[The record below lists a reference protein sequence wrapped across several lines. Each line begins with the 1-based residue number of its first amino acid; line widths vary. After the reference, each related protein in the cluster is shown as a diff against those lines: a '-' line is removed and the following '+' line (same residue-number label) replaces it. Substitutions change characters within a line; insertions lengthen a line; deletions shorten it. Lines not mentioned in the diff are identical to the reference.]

1 MLEQNLS
8 ERIKQFKKI
17 DAHSHVGYFGSWCDV
32 GITPEELIAQM
43 DEYNVEKSV
52 ICTYPIQDSLDA
64 VDKYPD
70 RLVGAAWLNPMDPD
84 CLDILK
90 DAVKNH
96 NFKAVKLHPLE
107 QAYCPNDECVFPIAE
122 LAQELEI
129 PLMIHTGHPP
139 FSLPWSVAQLA
150 DIYPDLPMVMIHM
163 GHGNG
168 MFIQSALD
176 MAKKYPNLYLE
187 TSGMPMHTKIK
198 ESYKD
203 IGSDRIMWGLDAPF
217 HHPAVEMLKPIVSG
231 LTDEELEDCR
241 RGLLAGM
248 NGLEDTLGGIE
259 TWYYMEVLRG
269 GPVQTPDDARA
280 ALQAVTE
287 EDVRTVLR
295 QLTLSVSYLL
305 TREEESAHA

>member
-96 NFKAVKLHPLE
+96 NFKAVKLHRWNRLT
-107 QAYCPNDECVFPIAE
+107 ARMTSVFF
-122 LAQELEI
+122 LSQSW
-129 PLMIHTGHPP
+129 HR
-139 FSLPWSVAQLA
+139 SLRSR
-150 DIYPDLPMVMIHM
+150 
-163 GHGNG
+163 
-168 MFIQSALD
+168 S
-176 MAKKYPNLYLE
+176 
-187 TSGMPMHTKIK
+187 
-198 ESYKD
+198 
-203 IGSDRIMWGLDAPF
+203 
-217 HHPAVEMLKPIVSG
+217 
-231 LTDEELEDCR
+231 
-241 RGLLAGM
+241 
-248 NGLEDTLGGIE
+248 
-259 TWYYMEVLRG
+259 
-269 GPVQTPDDARA
+269 
-280 ALQAVTE
+280 
-287 EDVRTVLR
+287 
-295 QLTLSVSYLL
+295 
-305 TREEESAHA
+305 